1 MDGDREWI
9 KDQICMTS
17 LSHSLALSDEFASDT
32 MLLLFKHRSETSS
45 EFPSSTHWSHWR
57 FTKNGHGRWGPGCFG
72 ARKTA
77 SCESSRWKAAFHM
90 KSPIHCLVY
99 DGQLSFQQ
107 KTWHVM
113 MSCVEGDKVT
123 FRSVQDPQ
131 VFGVL
136 QELEPIYND
145 ECILH
150 VWSDSYKEDTAE
162 DQRSKKPE
170 ISGTSLRSRQLLHG
184 RMPMWRGL
192 WCGILVKS
200 FGESEQKWQVI
211 LMSSGYRKS
220 WSTYMPGPATVYLLR
235 KIWQWKMQYLS
246 DAIKIY
252 LYFMI

>member
-1 MDGDREWI
+1 MDQGSNMHDFPFTLTCSIRWVCKWYHVVAI
-9 KDQICMTS
+9 QTS
-17 LSHSLALSDEFASDT
+17 IRNEFRVSKFYPLISL
-32 MLLLFKHRSETSS
+32 KVHKK
-45 EFPSSTHWSHWR
+45 WSRTLGARVFWGK
-57 FTKNGHGRWGPGCFG
+57 KNSKLRVLTLKGCF
-72 ARKTA
+72 
-77 SCESSRWKAAFHM
+77 SYE
-90 KSPIHCLVY
+90 KSHTLF
-99 DGQLSFQQ
+99 GLWWSAELSAE
-107 KTWHVM
+107 K
-113 MSCVEGDKVT
+113 GDKVT

-184 RMPMWRGL
+184 RMPLWAWFYWRGL